1 MKHHHHIQQGFTLF
15 ELLVVL
21 GIAAILVS
29 LALPAYLQLIQQ
41 ERHTQAVNQLQA
53 MYKFARS
60 EAIKRNKQVNI
71 VAGAGG
77 NWQVELPDQQDRSI
91 RSFQLKDAAIAVTG
105 LDLVNV
111 SQAGFATPASVSIS
125 HSQHTDAAKWLCIFP
140 SGQLTIQ
147 SQACTH
153 LG

>member
-1 MKHHHHIQQGFTLF
+1 MKQQGFTLF
-15 ELLVVL
+15 ELLMVL
-21 GIAAILVS
+21 GIVAILIA
-29 LALPAYLQLIQQ
+29 LALPSYLRLVQQ

-60 EAIKRNKQVNI
+60 EAITRNQQVNI
-71 VAGAGG
+71 VAGAAG
-77 NWQVELPDQQDRSI
+77 NWQVELPQQADRSI
-91 RSFQLKDAAIAVTG
+91 RNFQLHDPAIAVSG
-105 LDLVNV
+105 LDLLNV
-111 SQAGFATPASVSIS
+111 SHSGASTAASVSIS
-125 HSQHTDAAKWLCIFP
+125 HMQQTDAAKWLCIFP

>member
-1 MKHHHHIQQGFTLF
+1 MKHHIPQQGFTLF
-15 ELLVVL
+15 ELLIVL

-29 LALPAYLQLIQQ
+29 LALPSYLQLVQQ
-41 ERHTQAVNQLQA
+41 ERHTQAVNQIQA

-60 EAIKRNKQVNI
+60 EAIKRNQQVNI
-71 VAGAGG
+71 VAGVNGK
-77 NWQVELPDQQDRSI
+77 WQVELPDQQDRSI
-91 RSFQLKDAAIAVTG
+91 RSVQLEDNTIAVTG
-105 LDLVNV
+105 LELVNV

-125 HSQHTDAAKWLCIFP
+125 HTEQTDAAKWLCIFP